1 MHDCT
6 YSYPSPSIS
15 FPTPCMAV
23 HNSSRAFLKVLNS
36 PIHAHILYPTSPMN
50 PPSPFSHSLCA
61 WNPLPVSPLPST
73 MPINLSLMHFHCSHT
88 HLHFFL
94 NVTKPIP
101 SHYSVHIPPHACR
114 HLSLSTP
121 LYSPTLFQVPLES
134 IIPTYAWPFLF
145 LHLCMAAHGHAWPH
159 YILHAM
165 HEILCTRP
173 PQSPLM
179 LA

>member
-1 MHDCT
+1 MHISYIQQALWTRHHLFLTPCAHET
-6 YSYPSPSIS
+6 HCPFPHCHPPCPSTYPSCIPI
-15 FPTPCMAV
+15 A
-23 HNSSRAFLKVLNS
+23 LI
-36 PIHAHILYPTSPMN
+36 PIHS
-50 PPSPFSHSLCA
+50 
-61 WNPLPVSPLPST
+61 
-73 MPINLSLMHFHCSHT
+73 SHT